1 MSAVSGSH
9 QMHALAGYFVSVCLW
24 CNIELYLG
32 DDWGFL
38 AGHAPDS

>member
-9 QMHALAGYFVSVCLW
+9 QMHALAGCFVHVCLW
-24 CNIELYLG
+24 CNVELYLG

-38 AGHAPDS
+38 AGHGPDS